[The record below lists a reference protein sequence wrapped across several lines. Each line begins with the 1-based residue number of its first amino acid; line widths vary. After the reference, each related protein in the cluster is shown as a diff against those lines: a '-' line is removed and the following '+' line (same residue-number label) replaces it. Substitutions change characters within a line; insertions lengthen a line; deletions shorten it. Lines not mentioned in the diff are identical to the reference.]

1 MNSSEKSNKTIRINY
16 KDNIKILKY
25 YKIKIPISRK
35 DIKKK
40 AEKILSNKLCRC
52 INKLN
57 PSFKQRTVGICTR
70 SVFNSK
76 GLKRGTFKC
85 KGKRPIIKFS
95 KTKKL
100 RLK

>member
-1 MNSSEKSNKTIRINY
+1 MINNNKSIRINY

-25 YKIKIPISRK
+25 YKINIPKSRK

-40 AEKILSNKLCRC
+40 AEKILSLKLCKC

-57 PSFKQRTVGICTR
+57 SNFKQRSVGICTKT
-70 SVFNSK
+70 VFNSK

-85 KGKRPIIKFS
+85 KGKQPAIKFN
-95 KTKKL
+95 KTKKITL
-100 RLK
+100 I